1 MKAPKPGW
9 LMRFYHAATLA
20 LRAAKSACE
29 HADHDQGAR
38 RGCGACRAVVA
49 LRDVLAELGTVQ
61 WSISEEDWKNYQEDM
76 AEEKASD
83 ACKLTAGPQGRL
95 LPGEGH

>member
-9 LMRFYHAATLA
+9 LMRFYHAAQLG
-20 LRAAKSACE
+20 LKAAKVACE
-29 HADHDQGAR
+29 HVDHDQGAR

-49 LRDVLAELGTVQ
+49 LRDVLAELGTVS
-61 WSISEEDWKNYQEDM
+61 WAISEEDWQTFEQDI

-83 ACKLTAGPQGRL
+83 ATKQTAGPQ
-95 LPGEGH
+95 EN

>member
-9 LMRFYHAATLA
+9 LMRFYHAAQLG
-20 LRAAKSACE
+20 LKAAGSACE
-29 HADHDQGAR
+29 HADYDQGAR

-49 LRDVLAELGTVQ
+49 LRDVLAELGTVH
-61 WSISEEDWKNYQEDM
+61 WNISEEDWQTYQQDM

-83 ACKLTAGPQGRL
+83 ACKQTAGPKGINAL
-95 LPGEGH
+95 